1 MANVIEIDDSNFTK
15 EVKLSEKAVVLVD
28 FHATWCG
35 PCQMMGPVIK
45 ELSEEADGKYIVGKI
60 NIDEEAA
67 LAERFNIMS
76 IPTIKI
82 FKDGKEVASSLGVVS
97 KGKIK
102 EMMML

>member
-1 MANVIEIDDSNFTK
+1 MTELTITINNFEQEVLKSDKPVI
-15 EVKLSEKAVVLVD
+15 VD
-28 FHATWCG
+28 FWAPWCG

-102 EMMML
+102 EMMMP